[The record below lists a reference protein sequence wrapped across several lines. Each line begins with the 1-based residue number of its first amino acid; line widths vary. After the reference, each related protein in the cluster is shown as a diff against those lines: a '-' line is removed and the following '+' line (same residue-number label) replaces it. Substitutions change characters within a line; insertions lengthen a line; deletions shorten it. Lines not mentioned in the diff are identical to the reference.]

1 MHVIEVASSFFVFAG
16 LFLLKGVQC
25 SGIIFPGLL
34 QFSAELLTQSDLLTI
49 WEMLCFQGTLGS
61 SCRRVAPGFRTS
73 PRRRV
78 PVACLV
84 YIMILY
90 ILKEK

>member
-34 QFSAELLTQSDLLTI
+34 QFSAELQTQSDLTDH
-49 WEMLCFQGTLGS
+49 LGNALFS
-61 SCRRVAPGFRTS
+61 GHFGFKLPKSCTW
-73 PRRRV
+73 
-78 PVACLV
+78 
-84 YIMILY
+84 I
-90 ILKEK
+90 